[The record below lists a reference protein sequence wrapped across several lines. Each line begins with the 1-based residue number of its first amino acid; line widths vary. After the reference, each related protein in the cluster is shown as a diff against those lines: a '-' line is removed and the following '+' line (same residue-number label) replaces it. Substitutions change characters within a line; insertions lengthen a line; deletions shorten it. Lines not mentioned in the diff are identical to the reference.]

1 MQEIQEPD
9 MIRHRMRCF
18 LPFPPSKVPD
28 SVAKRRNILRL
39 FDVYF
44 SLDALV
50 CTGSCSCSVRGRAA
64 QLQRIHGFQAGWGW
78 NNSSLDPTARV
89 TYSPDHTYFAHMEHP
104 LDGKFTGTGTW
115 RAEGSQM
122 ICRDYQHGESRAE
135 ILKITRNELQIKGPD
150 GVVST
155 YERLK

>member
-1 MQEIQEPD
+1 MLSFAQV
-9 MIRHRMRCF
+9 
-18 LPFPPSKVPD
+18 L
-28 SVAKRRNILRL
+28 
-39 FDVYF
+39 
-44 SLDALV
+44 ALAA
-50 CTGSCSCSVRGRAA
+50 CAAALLSCSGSTDSKLVG
-64 QLQRIHGFQAGWGW
+64 GW

-89 TYSPDHTYFAHMEHP
+89 TYSLDHTYFAHMEHP

-115 RAEGSQM
+115 RVEGSQM

>member
-1 MQEIQEPD
+1 MLSFAQV
-9 MIRHRMRCF
+9 
-18 LPFPPSKVPD
+18 L
-28 SVAKRRNILRL
+28 
-39 FDVYF
+39 
-44 SLDALV
+44 ALAA
-50 CTGSCSCSVRGRAA
+50 CAAALLSCSGSTDSKLVG
-64 QLQRIHGFQAGWGW
+64 GW

-89 TYSPDHTYFAHMEHP
+89 TYSLDHTYFAHMEHP